1 MFELPE
7 DILTVVSLA
16 PDSIYSR
23 GKAKNG
29 VKQQKKKL
37 WLLLDS
43 FCLPIFFGRAWSH
56 AKLLL
61 DLMSK

>member
-37 WLLLDS
+37 
-43 FCLPIFFGRAWSH
+43 
-56 AKLLL
+56 
-61 DLMSK
+61 